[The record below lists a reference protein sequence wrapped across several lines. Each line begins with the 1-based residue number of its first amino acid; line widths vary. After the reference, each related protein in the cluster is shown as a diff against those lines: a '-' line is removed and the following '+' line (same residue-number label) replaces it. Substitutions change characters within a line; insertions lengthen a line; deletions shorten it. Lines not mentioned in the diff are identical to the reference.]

1 MSISKNS
8 INYLVAHEGGVQ
20 CWSGKMSNK
29 DNLVGW
35 SKSVSGLAYI
45 MQTKGVAE
53 EVFGS
58 SNMNFASEDGFATD
72 EGAMKLWNE
81 AIEVYNWKVNGVAG

>member
-1 MSISKNS
+1 
-8 INYLVAHEGGVQ
+8 
-20 CWSGKMSNK
+20 
-29 DNLVGW
+29 
-35 SKSVSGLAYI
+35 

-72 EGAMKLWNE
+72 EGAMKLWNG